1 MAYIAARFR
10 NPEEDAPIKAVAKT
24 DWIGGVC
31 AIISFLLAAATT
43 TLCYLDWDTLTKYIG
58 Q

>member
-31 AIISFLLAAATT
+31 AIISFLLAAA
-43 TLCYLDWDTLTKYIG
+43 KSPA